1 MDKIGKTGEF
11 VNPALEI
18 AFRKDEWEKLRRRMV
33 FTSFVGG
40 LIYFLAIIGDYMIM
54 TSAPM
59 FIDIFTMRLSVLLM
73 SLIVCVCGL
82 KLTKY
87 TPVLNLILCGLLLLL
102 IQGESIELVI
112 KGNLVEYVG
121 IPGVAVI
128 VLLFYLSFPP
138 RFIGVLAVCT
148 TGSLTY
154 IITSAVLGFASIE
167 YIYTTLLFL
176 VVVNCFGAYVYL
188 QFSTIRRREFNAL
201 EELKKNAE
209 IDGLTQIYNRRKVLE
224 LGDNDVKNAIN
235 HGHEYAVIML
245 DVDNFKEVNDTY
257 GHVVGD
263 QVLLEIANRCRH
275 VMREFDIFGRFGGE
289 EFVAFLPKTN
299 INDALMIGER
309 LRKTIFATPFE
320 TDKVTLNITIS
331 LGVAA
336 LTVAQEAPRKL
347 LEIADEALY
356 TAKNTGKNKVC
367 TGREQQ

>member
-1 MDKIGKTGEF
+1 M
-11 VNPALEI
+11 
-18 AFRKDEWEKLRRRMV
+18 
-33 FTSFVGG
+33 
-40 LIYFLAIIGDYMIM
+40 
-54 TSAPM
+54 
-59 FIDIFTMRLSVLLM
+59 
-73 SLIVCVCGL
+73 
-82 KLTKY
+82 
-87 TPVLNLILCGLLLLL
+87 
-102 IQGESIELVI
+102 
-112 KGNLVEYVG
+112 
-121 IPGVAVI
+121 
-128 VLLFYLSFPP
+128 
-138 RFIGVLAVCT
+138 
-148 TGSLTY
+148 
-154 IITSAVLGFASIE
+154 
-167 YIYTTLLFL
+167 
-176 VVVNCFGAYVYL
+176 